1 MPLSISHCNGS
12 FPFSCFPDT
21 GSATTV
27 LSSDIAVKHRIPI
40 NKQAPP
46 ANFVSVNGDP
56 VPTTGVVEIVL
67 QAPSSST
74 KTSAV
79 VSPAVKDEIIVGF
92 KDLKN
97 LGVIPEGFP
106 LRKIDR
112 EATQIQALR
121 DSLIIE
127 FKDVLTDSLPGESMG
142 GSPMKI
148 FLTPGQK
155 EPFRISTARP
165 VPHHWEEKA
174 KKAIQQ
180 LIDSKVIAT
189 MSDPSDWCAPGFFVP
204 KSNGELRLVV
214 DFTGLNRYVR
224 RPIHTFP
231 SSSEIVS
238 GLDPHAQFF
247 AKLDATQGYHQVPLD
262 YDSSKMTT
270 FLLPYGRFRFLR
282 APMGLSCSSDEF
294 CRRSDEVVR
303 DLPGVR
309 KLVDDILVQAPTM
322 EALKDRIS
330 ELLKRCRKHHFT
342 LSQKKFEIGRKVNF
356 AGFVISREGV
366 FPNPD
371 KLQGIRD
378 FPAPSDVSSLRSFLG
393 MINQL
398 NNFYPYLAA
407 LSKPLLELLRK
418 DVAFVWLP
426 EHQAA
431 FQQIKTKLTGD
442 LALHHFD
449 PSLPTTLLTDASR
462 LHGIGF
468 ILIQTPKSGAKRV
481 IQCGSRSLAPAE
493 TNYATIELETLAI
506 SWAIH
511 KCDFYLK
518 GMQHFKVCTD
528 HRPLLGTFSKPLSRV
543 DNPRIVRLRE
553 KVLDYNFSVAWVAGK
568 ENIIADALSR
578 SVPKTQPVP
587 HRLCTISPTSNTP
600 ISMATIIEHAN
611 SCPTFFKIKEA
622 LSNNKHPSSLPP
634 DHPARGLREVWHE
647 LSVSE
652 EGLLIVGGTRVFIP
666 IPLRAGILKLL
677 HKGHTGLQK
686 TWATAKSLYFWPHM
700 RTHLQQEIDK
710 CEPCQSLKPSLP
722 KEPLIHTTARFPM
735 ERASADLFQFGSQHY
750 LVLVDRYSGLPMVN
764 KLRNLSSATIIRVL
778 TELFD
783 TYGWPLS
790 LRTDGGPQ
798 FRSEFRAFCV
808 AHDIRHELS
817 SPYHPESN
825 GHAESAVKNVKHLM
839 EKVKPSEFPAA
850 FAAWKNT
857 RRADQP
863 SPNELFFGRQLRIQL
878 PLMSSTLWQAASTQ
892 RAPPADPVRF
902 RTLPPLSPGRTVWVQ
917 NPHTKRWTTK
927 ATVLSTSST
936 GRTYTLRTEE
946 DKTITRNR
954 RFIRPRYVDHLE

>member
-1 MPLSISHCNGS
+1 MTAHRVTTGPNAHGIRRLLLAARFPATKFPATSTSDATRIPEHCLNFVDGENPQECARRRQFRRPFQSARCRTLVLNFAARGRTESFTNRSI
-12 FPFSCFPDT
+12 FK
-21 GSATTV
+21 
-27 LSSDIAVKHRIPI
+27 SDIA
-40 NKQAPP
+40 
-46 ANFVSVNGDP
+46 
-56 VPTTGVVEIVL
+56 
-67 QAPSSST
+67 SST
-74 KTSAV
+74 TSGASRLQSARLHYV
-79 VSPAVKDEIIVGF
+79 AEVRLHYV
-92 KDLKN
+92 
-97 LGVIPEGFP
+97 PE
-106 LRKIDR
+106 
-112 EATQIQALR
+112 
-121 DSLIIE
+121 
-127 FKDVLTDSLPGESMG
+127 V
-142 GSPMKI
+142 
-148 FLTPGQK
+148 
-155 EPFRISTARP
+155 
-165 VPHHWEEKA
+165 
-174 KKAIQQ
+174 
-180 LIDSKVIAT
+180 
-189 MSDPSDWCAPGFFVP
+189 
-204 KSNGELRLVV
+204 
-214 DFTGLNRYVR
+214 
-224 RPIHTFP
+224 
-231 SSSEIVS
+231 
-238 GLDPHAQFF
+238 
-247 AKLDATQGYHQVPLD
+247 
-262 YDSSKMTT
+262 
-270 FLLPYGRFRFLR
+270 
-282 APMGLSCSSDEF
+282 
-294 CRRSDEVVR
+294 
-303 DLPGVR
+303 
-309 KLVDDILVQAPTM
+309 
-322 EALKDRIS
+322 
-330 ELLKRCRKHHFT
+330 
-342 LSQKKFEIGRKVNF
+342 
-356 AGFVISREGV
+356 
-366 FPNPD
+366 
-371 KLQGIRD
+371 
-378 FPAPSDVSSLRSFLG
+378 
-393 MINQL
+393 
-398 NNFYPYLAA
+398 
-407 LSKPLLELLRK
+407 
-418 DVAFVWLP
+418 
-426 EHQAA
+426 
-431 FQQIKTKLTGD
+431 
-442 LALHHFD
+442 
-449 PSLPTTLLTDASR
+449 R

-481 IQCGSRSLAPAE
+481 IECGSRSLAPAE

-518 GMQHFKVCTD
+518 GMQHFEVCTD

-543 DNPRIVRLRE
+543 DNPGIVRLRE
-553 KVLDYNFSVAWVAGK
+553 KVLDYNFSIAWVAGK

-587 HRLCTISPTSNTP
+587 HCLCAISPTSNTP
-600 ISMATIIEHAN
+600 ILMATIIEHAN
-611 SCPTFFKIKEA
+611 SCPTYFKIKEA

-700 RTHLQQEIDK
+700 RTHLQQEIGK

-764 KLRNLSSATIIRVL
+764 KLRNLSSATVIRVL

-954 RFIRPRYVDHLE
+954 RFIRPRYVDHLEWNYILVYKLRGGMFGSLYLSIYISISMISISIYLRLIQCRI